1 MKLPVEL
8 HIAAAILINRSGK
21 VLIARKKSGLPNEGL
36 FEFPGG
42 KAEEGES
49 FNEALYR
56 EIHEELGILVA
67 VPDKPVLDYIHRTN
81 TGQDLHFHIF
91 EISLAN
97 DPDLS
102 STDHD
107 QLRWIDAGLADTF
120 PLAEADLPVAFYLKS
135 LR

>member
-8 HIAAAILINRSGK
+8 HIVAAILINRSGK
-21 VLIARKKSGLPNEGL
+21 VLIARKKSGLSNEGL

-56 EIHEELGILVA
+56 ELHEELGILVA
-67 VPDKPVLDYIHRTN
+67 VPDTPVLDYIHRTN

-91 EISLAN
+91 
-97 DPDLS
+97 
-102 STDHD
+102 
-107 QLRWIDAGLADTF
+107 
-120 PLAEADLPVAFYLKS
+120 
-135 LR
+135 